1 MAGGTYL
8 RVCTATTVDANNLP
22 YCTIQQW
29 VQIDPSLL
37 TMETSL
43 TADDYS
49 QLLNGVLMVFA
60 VIFVI
65 AMIKKAI
72 ET

>member
-29 VQIDPSLL
+29 VMIDPSLL
-37 TMETSL
+37 TMKTEMSAEDY
-43 TADDYS
+43 TAIF
-49 QLLNGVLMVFA
+49 NGCLMVLVMVFIFA
-60 VIFVI
+60 
-65 AMIKKAI
+65 MLKKAI
-72 ET
+72 EQ